1 MIIVIAHCGN
11 GYCGCE
17 NEDAFFYE
25 EEISERE
32 IEEDVYTFALE
43 NAETYSYIHFGWDCL
58 YTEEEYNDYMENYV
72 EYNWHIA
79 TYEEYLEWCDDQG
92 VEPVV

>member
-1 MIIVIAHCGN
+1 MIIVLARVGN

-25 EEISERE
+25 EEFNERE
-32 IEEDVYTFALE
+32 IEEDVYNFAFE
-43 NAETYSYIHFGWDCL
+43 NAETYSYVHFGWDYP
-58 YTEEEYNDYMENYV
+58 YTEEEYDDYLENYV
-72 EYNWHIA
+72 TYNWDVV

-92 VEPVV
+92 VDPVV

>member
-1 MIIVIAHCGN
+1 MIIVLARVGN

-32 IEEDVYTFALE
+32 IEADVYNFAIE
-43 NAETYSYIHFGWDCL
+43 NAETYSYVHFGWDEE
-58 YTEEEYNDYMENYV
+58 YTEEEYDDYMENYV
-72 EYNWHIA
+72 TYDWDVV